1 MQSAIEKALRAAGL
15 EYKPVR
21 IYKTDSSSGETIP
34 AIMVYHN
41 YEGPYPTRETWL
53 KIYDVKR
60 IAARHHLRRETR
72 GYYTATLIY
81 LEEKKPAPV
90 KCEICGKE
98 IIFGMNG
105 CTMAG
110 RKCFSCRPWNMR
122 TVYSTEIPYN
132 EDDARIIEN
141 RALDMGGPMPD

>member
-41 YEGPYPTRETWL
+41 YEGPYPTRETHE
-53 KIYDVKR
+53 KIMQAAR
-60 IAARHHLRRETR
+60 IAARHKLHSETR

-81 LEEKKPAPV
+81 KK
-90 KCEICGKE
+90 
-98 IIFGMNG
+98 
-105 CTMAG
+105 
-110 RKCFSCRPWNMR
+110 
-122 TVYSTEIPYN
+122 
-132 EDDARIIEN
+132 EDKTA
-141 RALDMGGPMPD
+141 